1 MQRRAFFANMSDDLF
16 RNVRELYEQ
25 IDAQFSVRSSE
36 EGVGA
41 QMASFCVYSCGL
53 FSTYLVKYRNSEYPD
68 AVKVTT
74 WLTNLVC
81 SDKNIVAQAPNMLQR
96 CMSILI
102 ESKQTWPLASRWLES
117 LERFSR
123 DPKAAAFSL
132 EGSMADG
139 VSSNPCY
146 HPIVLERES

>member
-1 MQRRAFFANMSDDLF
+1 M
-16 RNVRELYEQ
+16 
-25 IDAQFSVRSSE
+25 
-36 EGVGA
+36 
-41 QMASFCVYSCGL
+41 
-53 FSTYLVKYRNSEYPD
+53 
-68 AVKVTT
+68 
-74 WLTNLVC
+74 LTILVC

-146 HPIVLERES
+146 QPNSAREGRS